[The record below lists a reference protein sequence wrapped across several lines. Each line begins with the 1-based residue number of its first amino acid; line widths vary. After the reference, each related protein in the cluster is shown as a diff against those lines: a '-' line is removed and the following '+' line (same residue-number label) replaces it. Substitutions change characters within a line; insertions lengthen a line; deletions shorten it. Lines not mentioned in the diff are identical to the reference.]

1 VAASGST
8 HDWLPAA
15 VALAGLI
22 VMGAIF
28 GSSARGRRHEGDD
41 DMGEL
46 IEGPDF
52 RQIDLARA
60 PGPEEPEPGNDG
72 APRDLDGVGEH
83 ITSVLAAAEAA
94 AAKLRSEAEGES
106 QAMLRDAEREAREIR
121 ERAEA
126 KAAAIML
133 EAERSAGSMA
143 DTSRER
149 HRVVLSNIATSEAR
163 LRDLAK
169 SLRGVATALDTVVGD
184 DSSVEPTANGHGLE
198 GRAYR

>member
-1 VAASGST
+1 
-8 HDWLPAA
+8 
-15 VALAGLI
+15 
-22 VMGAIF
+22 
-28 GSSARGRRHEGDD
+28 
-41 DMGEL
+41 MGEL

-52 RQIDLARA
+52 RHVDHATV
-60 PGPEEPEPGNDG
+60 PVPEEEPEPGNDA

-83 ITSVLAAAEAA
+83 IASVLAAAQAA
-94 AAKLRSEAEGES
+94 AAKLRSEAEEQS
-106 QAMLRDAEREAREIR
+106 QAMLRDAERDAREIR

-126 KAAAIML
+126 KAAAIVL
-133 EAERSAGSMA
+133 EAERAAGSMA

-184 DSSVEPTANGHGLE
+184 DPSLEPTANGHGRE